1 MVRDSVGTR
10 AGAADRAI
18 RLSREPEATIRPEN
32 EATIRP
38 ENDGEARWDGRVS
51 R

>member
-1 MVRDSVGTR
+1 MVRDGVGTR

-32 EATIRP
+32 
-38 ENDGEARWDGRVS
+38 DGEARWDGRVS